1 MITSEQFDSLGQRRQ
16 SAIILP
22 IGPSF
27 GCPRAILSPQVRRV
41 KLGVMDTKTLI
52 ETAVTRFLEEVPAL
66 QPLKIVAGLDLRAR
80 GDTQMYRVELP
91 GPKVTKDI
99 AADAK
104 VRVELPRS
112 HFNELATKG
121 HIKDWRQAFAK
132 GDAKATGIEQ
142 VMKLIV
148 NVVERQE
155 ERARTRRATHR

>member
-1 MITSEQFDSLGQRRQ
+1 
-16 SAIILP
+16 
-22 IGPSF
+22 
-27 GCPRAILSPQVRRV
+27 VRR
-41 KLGVMDTKTLI
+41 LGFLASPSDTKTLI
-52 ETAVTRFLEEVPAL
+52 ETAVNRFLEEVPAL
-66 QPLKIVAGLDLRAR
+66 QPLKLVVGLELRGR
-80 GDTQMYRVELP
+80 GDIQMYRVELP

-104 VRVELPRS
+104 VTLAIPRS

-121 HIKDWRQAFAK
+121 HIRDWREAFVH

-155 ERARTRRATHR
+155 ERSRTRKAKL